1 MAFVSGVDAGVDRE
15 TKGWRFAVGSGVL
28 GWVLDAFDFFVVV
41 FLFDTLAE
49 HFHVSKASVVF
60 TLTLTLAMRP
70 LGAFFFGALAD
81 RYGRKGPLMLCVLY
95 FSMLTVLTGL
105 APNYVFFVVCRALYG
120 IGMGG
125 YWGIGAS
132 YAMES
137 SPRRFRGVLSGLMQS
152 GYPMG
157 YLLASVA
164 MQTLAPSL
172 GWRSVFFVG
181 APVAV
186 LIVIL
191 TLFAPESEAWKQNR
205 PASMGQIF
213 GSLVQYKGIFFYLL
227 LMMSIMLCLSHGT
240 QDLYPDF
247 LKSIP
252 GITAQRVL
260 GMKALYGMPILYNVG
275 AIVGALIFGSLSQK
289 IGRRNSI
296 MLALVISLVSI
307 PAWAFGTSL
316 TVLVIGSYLMQT
328 GVQGAFGVIPAHL
341 NELSPDAVRS
351 LFPGFVYQ
359 LGVLVASPATA
370 IEFVLRDH
378 FGYPWALTMF
388 EASVILL
395 MILIFWFGPEARDRS
410 FVREEKSGALPGE
423 DAAVLSPQGS

>member
-1 MAFVSGVDAGVDRE
+1 MAFVTETDTRIDRQRR
-15 TKGWRFAVGSGVL
+15 GWKFAVVSGIL

-41 FLFDTLAE
+41 FLFDILAE
-49 HFHVSKASVVF
+49 HFHVSKASVVY

-70 LGAFFFGALAD
+70 LGALFFGALAD
-81 RYGRKGPLMLCVLY
+81 RFGRKRPLISCVLY
-95 FSMLTVLTGL
+95 FSLLTVLTGL
-105 APNYVFFVVCRALYG
+105 APNYLIFVICRALYG

-137 SPRRFRGVLSGLMQS
+137 SPRRFRGVLSGMMQA

-164 MQTLAPSL
+164 MQTLTPAF

-181 APVAV
+181 APVALLV
-186 LIVIL
+186 VVL
-191 TLFAPESEAWKQNR
+191 TLFAPESEAWKQHQ

-213 GSLVQYKGIFFYLL
+213 NSLLRHKRMFFYLL
-227 LMMSIMLCLSHGT
+227 LMMSVLLCLSHGT

-247 LKSIP
+247 LKSIS
-252 GITAQRVL
+252 GIAAKSVF
-260 GMKALYGMPILYNVG
+260 GMKALYGIPILYNIG
-275 AIVGALIFGSLSQK
+275 AIVGALIFGQLSQK
-289 IGRRNSI
+289 IGRRYAI
-296 MLALVISLVSI
+296 MLALVIALLSI

-316 TVLVIGSYLMQT
+316 GVLVVGSYLMQT

-359 LGVLVASPATA
+359 LGVLLASPATA
-370 IEFVLRDH
+370 VEFLLRDH

-388 EASVILL
+388 EASVIVL
-395 MILIFWFGPEARDRS
+395 MIVIFWFGPEARDRS
-410 FVREEKSGALPGE
+410 FLRESEQQPIAR
-423 DAAVLSPQGS
+423 